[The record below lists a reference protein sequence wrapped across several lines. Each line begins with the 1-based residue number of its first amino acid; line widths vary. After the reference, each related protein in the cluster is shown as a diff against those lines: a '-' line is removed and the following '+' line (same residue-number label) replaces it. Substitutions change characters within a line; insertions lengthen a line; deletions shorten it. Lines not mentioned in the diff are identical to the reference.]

1 MTRVVFF
8 KAGLEFTLSVWQ
20 LETLLFRP
28 ARVNCLHDQQNMS
41 VLEDSLPELQ
51 AGKSLDLIQA
61 ESAANDLASADV
73 PASVKKA
80 FLSAL
85 NEKGETPAEVAG
97 FASAFRRLAVKP
109 KLEDYA
115 DEAIDVCG
123 TGGDKSHSF
132 NISTA
137 VTLILASAGV
147 KVFKHGNRSIT
158 SKCGSAE
165 LLDGLGVNFLN
176 DPKSL
181 RKALESLNFVFFFAP
196 SFHPAFK
203 EIMPVRQELA
213 QESRR
218 TIFNILGPM
227 INPGS
232 PAHQLAG
239 VFSREWVVPMAEAF
253 HTLGLKNGIVVHT
266 VLDETRGMDEL
277 ACCGEPE
284 TKGFGASWDLT
295 IDWDWDSIGVSPCSE
310 EDLKGGDLEHNLQI
324 LNNLMIGKAP
334 KGLEDTVALNAGV
347 AFSILGRTISIRE
360 GITLAKDQLLGG
372 AVEDHIE
379 NIRDY
384 FAS

>member
-1 MTRVVFF
+1 
-8 KAGLEFTLSVWQ
+8 
-20 LETLLFRP
+20 
-28 ARVNCLHDQQNMS
+28 MS
-41 VLEDSLPELQ
+41 VLEDSLPGLK
-51 AGKSLDLIQA
+51 AGDPLDLIQA
-61 ESAANDLASADV
+61 ESAANELASAAI

-80 FLSAL
+80 FLIAL
-85 NEKGETPAEVAG
+85 NEKGETPDEVAG
-97 FASAFRRLAVKP
+97 FASAFRRLVIKP

-115 DEAIDVCG
+115 DAAIDVCG

-165 LLDGLGVNFLN
+165 LLQGLGVQFLT
-176 DPKSL
+176 DPKAL
-181 RKALESLNFVFFFAP
+181 RKALEALNFVFFFAP

-213 QESRR
+213 QEGRR

-232 PAHQLAG
+232 PAHQLTG
-239 VFSREWVVPMAEAF
+239 VFSKDWVRPMAEAF

-266 VLDETRGMDEL
+266 VLDESRGVDEL
-277 ACCGEPE
+277 ACCGTPE

-295 IDWDWDSIGVSPCSE
+295 IDWDWDSLGLAPCSE
-310 EDLKGGDLEHNLQI
+310 EDLKGGDLDFNLQ
-324 LNNLMIGKAP
+324 LMSRLMDGKAS

-347 AFSILGRTISIRE
+347 AFSIVGRTISIRE
-360 GITLAKDQLLGG
+360 GITLARDQLLGG
-372 AVEDHIE
+372 AVEDHLE

-384 FAS
+384 FSA